1 MTGGKSKRARLGQAA
16 RIEHQY
22 VAGVTLWPTGFRT
35 LHPGE
40 ESLLVVVGV
49 AAHVMELELYD
60 AQTIPA

>member
-1 MTGGKSKRARLGQAA
+1 
-16 RIEHQY
+16 
-22 VAGVTLWPTGFRT
+22 VTLWPTGFRT